1 MTKKAHNFLKFLNK
15 KGWSQKE
22 ISAYLKLAKKERQK
36 MTKKVTTKKPK
47 RKLSQTK
54 RAIAMRKMRREETP
68 EQKEKRLKHER
79 ELYNTWKKN
88 SLRINKLESN
98 AKTYKKAVNVLK
110 KSAKKRIKKNGKI

>member
-15 KGWSQKE
+15 KEWNQKE
-22 ISAYLKLAKKERQK
+22 ISAYLALIKKE
-36 MTKKVTTKKPK
+36 KKEMEKLKKKPK
-47 RKLSQTK
+47 KKLSQTK